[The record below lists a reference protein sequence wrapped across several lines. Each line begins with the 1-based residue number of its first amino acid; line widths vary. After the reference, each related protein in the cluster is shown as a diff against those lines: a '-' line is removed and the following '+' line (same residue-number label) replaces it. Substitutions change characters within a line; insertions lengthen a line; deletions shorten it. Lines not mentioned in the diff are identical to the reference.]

1 MRIAQEIILQYIDIR
16 QVATKLTHS
25 QTAIH
30 AQYAKTIRKTV
41 TEIKTA
47 TTIATV
53 LLRITVMRITLVN
66 MTEIC
71 FIAIAMIQATNDNYR
86 H

>member
-1 MRIAQEIILQYIDIR
+1 MRIAQEINLQYIDVR
-16 QVATKLTHS
+16 QVATKLINN

-30 AQYAKTIRKTV
+30 AQYANTIRKTV
-41 TEIKTA
+41 TMITTA

-53 LLRITVMRITLVN
+53 MMKITTVN
-66 MTEIC
+66 MTEIR

>member
-1 MRIAQEIILQYIDIR
+1 MRIAQEILLQYIDIR
-16 QVATKLTHS
+16 QAATKLTPS

-41 TEIKTA
+41 TIITTA

-53 LLRITVMRITLVN
+53 MMMITAVN
-66 MTEIC
+66 MTEIR

>member
-1 MRIAQEIILQYIDIR
+1 MRIVQEIILQYIDIR
-16 QVATKLTHS
+16 QVATNLTHS

-41 TEIKTA
+41 TIITTA

-53 LLRITVMRITLVN
+53 MMMITTVN
-66 MTEIC
+66 MTEIR
-71 FIAIAMIQATNDNYR
+71 FIAIAMIKATNDNYR

>member
-1 MRIAQEIILQYIDIR
+1 VRIAQEIILQYIDIR
-16 QVATKLTHS
+16 EVATKLTHS

-41 TEIKTA
+41 TKI
-47 TTIATV
+47 TTV
-53 LLRITVMRITLVN
+53 TVMMKITAVN
-66 MTEIC
+66 MTEIR

>member
-1 MRIAQEIILQYIDIR
+1 MRIAQEINLQYIGIR

-25 QTAIH
+25 QTAVH
-30 AQYAKTIRKTV
+30 AKYAKTIRKTV
-41 TEIKTA
+41 TIITTA

-53 LLRITVMRITLVN
+53 MMMITTVN
-66 MTEIC
+66 MTEIR
-71 FIAIAMIQATNDNYR
+71 FIVIAMIQATNDNYR

>member
-1 MRIAQEIILQYIDIR
+1 MRIAQEIILRYINIR
-16 QVATKLTHS
+16 QIATRLTHS
-25 QTAIH
+25 QTATH

-41 TEIKTA
+41 TEITTA

-53 LLRITVMRITLVN
+53 LLGITVMKITLVY
-66 MTEIC
+66 MTITTRYT
-71 FIAIAMIQATNDNYR
+71 ATIQAPNDVQR

>member
-1 MRIAQEIILQYIDIR
+1 MRIAQEINLQYIYIR
-16 QVATKLTHS
+16 QVTTKLAHS

-41 TEIKTA
+41 TVITTA

-53 LLRITVMRITLVN
+53 MMMITTVN
-66 MTEIC
+66 MTESR

>member
-1 MRIAQEIILQYIDIR
+1 VRIAQEIILQYIDIR

-30 AQYAKTIRKTV
+30 AQYAKTICKTV
-41 TEIKTA
+41 TETTTA
-47 TTIATV
+47 TMIATV
-53 LLRITVMRITLVN
+53 MMKIATVN
-66 MTEIC
+66 MTKIR

>member
-1 MRIAQEIILQYIDIR
+1 VRIAQEIILQYIDIR

-41 TEIKTA
+41 TKITTA

-53 LLRITVMRITLVN
+53 MMKITTVN
-66 MTEIC
+66 MTEIR

>member
-1 MRIAQEIILQYIDIR
+1 MRIAQEIILQYIDIH

-25 QTAIH
+25 QTAIY

-41 TEIKTA
+41 TEITTA

-53 LLRITVMRITLVN
+53 MMKITTVN
-66 MTEIC
+66 MTEIR
-71 FIAIAMIQATNDNYR
+71 FTAIAMIQATNDNYR
-86 H
+86 L